1 MKTKRRERKELIG
14 ESPISSCSS
23 PRSLRRPLI
32 FLCGYRRNIGLTAE
46 VTEDS
51 AEDGRG
57 NLNQGATIGQGS
69 DTSAQ

>member
-14 ESPISSCSS
+14 ESPNSICSP

-32 FLCGYRRNIGLTAE
+32 FLCGYCRNIGLTAE

-51 AEDGRG
+51 AENHRG
-57 NLNQGATIGQGS
+57 NLNQGTTIGQG
-69 DTSAQ
+69 